1 MFLAEPNVKAE
12 KKKYVGGEKG
22 RRSGKGIGGRMRKE
36 DKGTNLVEGKP
47 NPEDRSLTKAE
58 KQKRY
63 RMEKHAVDS
72 LFPTFSAMT
81 LAESGKRAEDR
92 AVELDVD
99 AVSNSKYYAHN
110 KSNGY
115 PHHRN
120 IACESI

>member
-1 MFLAEPNVKAE
+1 
-12 KKKYVGGEKG
+12 
-22 RRSGKGIGGRMRKE
+22 MRKE

-63 RMEKHAVDS
+63 RMERNVVDV

-92 AVELDVD
+92 AVQLDVD
-99 AVSNSKYYAHN
+99 AVSNLKYYAP
-110 KSNGY
+110 KK
-115 PHHRN
+115 
-120 IACESI
+120 